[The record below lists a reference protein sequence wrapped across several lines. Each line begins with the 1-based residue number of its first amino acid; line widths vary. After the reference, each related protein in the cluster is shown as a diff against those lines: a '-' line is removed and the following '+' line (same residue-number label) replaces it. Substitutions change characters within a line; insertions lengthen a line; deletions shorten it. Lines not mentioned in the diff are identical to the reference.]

1 VSEGETVQSSSWSE
15 WLAAQEARMGSQLR
29 QTRDF
34 VLANAG
40 IRPGDTVLDL
50 GAGRGLI
57 ALAAAERVGPEGWVI
72 ASDLDAGCLD
82 ALQEVAAATTAG
94 ERIRLLQA
102 DAAAIPL
109 SDATIDVVTTRSVLE
124 FVPDRAA
131 AVKEAYRV
139 LRPGGRLS
147 CFETVNSYLTP
158 HQQLIDLR
166 PLGELGAQI
175 GRMFEE
181 IYADPSEPMLTFDER
196 DLVRLF
202 EQAGFVEVG
211 LNFLLRWRRYQLT
224 AEQAQERLHERGAA
238 SRPTIVELITA
249 RLGTEAAQR
258 YADYFVATAPQR
270 SMAVRSG
277 SAFTW
282 GRKPVE

>member
-1 VSEGETVQSSSWSE
+1 
-15 WLAAQEARMGSQLR
+15 MGNQLR

-57 ALAAAERVGPEGWVI
+57 ALAAAERVGPDGWVV

-82 ALQEVAAATTAG
+82 TLRDAAGTTVAG

-102 DAAAIPL
+102 DAAAL
-109 SDATIDVVTTRSVLE
+109 SLADATIDVVTTRSVLE
-124 FVPDRAA
+124 FVPNRAA
-131 AVKEAYRV
+131 AVCEAYRV

-147 CFETVNSYLTP
+147 SFETVNSYLTP
-158 HQQLIDLR
+158 HQQLIDLT

-181 IYADPSEPMLTFDER
+181 IYADPDEPMLTFDER
-196 DLVRLF
+196 DLVRIF
-202 EQAGFVEVG
+202 EQAGFVDVG

-224 AEQAQERLHERGAA
+224 AEQARERLHERGAA

-249 RLGTEAAQR
+249 RLGSDAAQR
-258 YADYFVATAPQR
+258 YADYFVATAPR
-270 SMAVRSG
+270 RPMAVRSG
-277 SAFTW
+277 SAFVW